1 MIGDW
6 SWLPEYWPKFVS
18 GTWLT
23 IQLLLICST
32 LGFLLAVPVGLVQ
45 VTGPKWL
52 GAIARGFCTFIRGT
66 PLLIQIWLIYYGV
79 GQLFPQIDGIRET
92 FIWPYL
98 RAAFPYAVFALTVS
112 VAGYVGEVMRGAFAG
127 VPKGELEAARAMGMS
142 PFTILRR
149 IWLPRAVQNVFPTL
163 AGEMVLTLKSTPLV
177 STITIHELFSRSTE
191 VRQDTFI
198 IYEPLLLVAGIY
210 ICLTGIIVLIF
221 RYLESRIPN
230 PARA

>member
-6 SWLPEYWPKFVS
+6 SWLPEYWPKLVS

-32 LGFLLAVPVGLVQ
+32 LGFLLSIPIGLVQ

-52 GAIARGFCTFIRGT
+52 GAIARGFCTFVRGT

-79 GQLFPQIDGIRET
+79 GQLFPSIEGIRET
-92 FIWPYL
+92 FLWEYL
-98 RAAFPYAVFALTVS
+98 RAAFPYAIFALTIS

-127 VPKGELEAARAMGMS
+127 VPRGELEAARAMGMS

-149 IWLPRAVQNVFPTL
+149 VWLPRAVQNVFPTL
-163 AGEMVLTLKSTPLV
+163 AGEMVLTLKATPLV
-177 STITIHELFSRSTE
+177 STITIRELFSISTE

-198 IYEPLLLVAGIY
+198 IYEPLLVVAGIY
-210 ICLTGIIVLIF
+210 IILSGIIVVLF
-221 RYLESRIPN
+221 RYLENRIPN
-230 PARA
+230 PRRT